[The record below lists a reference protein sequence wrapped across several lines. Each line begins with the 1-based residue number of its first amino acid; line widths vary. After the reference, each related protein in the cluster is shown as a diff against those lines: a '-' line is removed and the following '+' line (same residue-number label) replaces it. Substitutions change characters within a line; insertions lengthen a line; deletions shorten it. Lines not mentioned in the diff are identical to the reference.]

1 MSDLLIIWANHL
13 QKWVIRLKLCI
24 FCMFFPFLCLKQIH
38 PISLCSFTLFL
49 SDLSDSLPSL
59 FTNKLQR
66 AIRSGR
72 LWQKSNHEQFAQV
85 ALDKRATGAICSVSW
100 AYCSF
105 ALSLTKNEQIAQ
117 KTAERIPNPGEKAT
131 LRHEILELG
140 CHNNLA
146 QHKMWQHCFL
156 NHSALL

>member
-1 MSDLLIIWANHL
+1 MTKE
-13 QKWVIRLKLCI
+13 Q
-24 FCMFFPFLCLKQIH
+24 M
-38 PISLCSFTLFL
+38 
-49 SDLSDSLPSL
+49 
-59 FTNKLQR
+59 
-66 AIRSGR
+66 
-72 LWQKSNHEQFAQV
+72 EQFAQV

-146 QHKMWQHCFL
+146 QHKM
-156 NHSALL
+156 

>member
-1 MSDLLIIWANHL
+1 MN
-13 QKWVIRLKLCI
+13 
-24 FCMFFPFLCLKQIH
+24 
-38 PISLCSFTLFL
+38 
-49 SDLSDSLPSL
+49 
-59 FTNKLQR
+59 
-66 AIRSGR
+66 RSGR
-72 LWQKSNHEQFAQV
+72 SYLKSDREQITQVTHDKRATREQFAQV

-146 QHKMWQHCFL
+146 QHKM
-156 NHSALL
+156 